1 MRFYL
6 PLWDLMR
13 PVAQALGLVG
23 EPTVPSPK
31 KPRAKLTKPRRMP
44 ARELEVGLLATEFGG
59 AGVKPRRVSKSPLN
73 VAGKGGVLTATAKP
87 RALGVVAESIK
98 GRRARK
104 PSKQEHYDAI
114 VAQMLLKYN
123 IKVRKWRKGMSG
135 VATLIRYHDGR
146 TANYLESPRPR
157 TPMSM
162 AIFLHEVGHHAIGL
176 GIHKPRCLEE
186 FLAWQ
191 FALAAMKDHEVQVTE
206 RVERRVKR
214 SLEYAVGKAVRR
226 GIKSVPPEMMAYYR
240 PQ

>member
-1 MRFYL
+1 
-6 PLWDLMR
+6 
-13 PVAQALGLVG
+13 
-23 EPTVPSPK
+23 
-31 KPRAKLTKPRRMP
+31 
-44 ARELEVGLLATEFGG
+44 
-59 AGVKPRRVSKSPLN
+59 
-73 VAGKGGVLTATAKP
+73 
-87 RALGVVAESIK
+87 
-98 GRRARK
+98 
-104 PSKQEHYDAI
+104 
-114 VAQMLLKYN
+114 
-123 IKVRKWRKGMSG
+123 MSG